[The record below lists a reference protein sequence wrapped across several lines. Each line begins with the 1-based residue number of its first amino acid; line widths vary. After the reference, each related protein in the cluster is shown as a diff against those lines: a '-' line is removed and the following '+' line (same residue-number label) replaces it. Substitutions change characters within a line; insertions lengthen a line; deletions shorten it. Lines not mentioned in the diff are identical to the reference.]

1 MSNNYYDVLGVSKN
15 ATQDDIKKSYREL
28 CKKYH
33 PDRTGG
39 DDTKIKEINEA
50 YAILGDEQKRRE
62 YDQKRREY
70 DASRSFGGGF
80 GANYTGGF
88 GTEWSDWLNRKT
100 RPMASDNS
108 VTISISLNDA
118 YMGCKHM
125 VQVNGKLYE
134 VDIPKGTPNGKI
146 LIIKGLGNEGYD
158 LRGNKTTGNLIVMVS
173 VQNTEN
179 MTLNANGLL
188 EVLYVVDWIDAILGG
203 EKEIDL
209 FNKKVKIRIPK
220 CTQNGG
226 YTILGGKGFRKFNS
240 DECGSL
246 KVNFLVRMPKSITD
260 QQAEYLKKIKESLK

>member
-1 MSNNYYDVLGVSKN
+1 MSKNYYDILGVSKN
-15 ATQDDIKKSYREL
+15 ATQDEIKKSYREL

-50 YAILGDEQKRRE
+50 YAVFGDEQKRKE
-62 YDQKRREY
+62 YVGMG
-70 DASRSFGGGF
+70 SFGGGF
-80 GANYTGGF
+80 GGGF
-88 GTEWSDWLNRKT
+88 GGFSSTWADWLNRKS
-100 RPMASDNS
+100 RPMASDNR
-108 VTISISLNDA
+108 VTISISLKDA
-118 YMGCKHM
+118 YMGCKHTI
-125 VQVNGKLYE
+125 QVNGRLYE

-146 LIIKGLGNEGYD
+146 LIIKGLGNEGFD
-158 LRGNKTTGNLIVMVS
+158 LQGNRTKGNLIVTVS
-173 VQNTEN
+173 VQNTES

-203 EKEIDL
+203 EEEIDL
-209 FNKKVKIRIPK
+209 FDKKVKIRIPK

>member
-1 MSNNYYDVLGVSKN
+1 MSKNYYDILGVSKN
-15 ATQDDIKKSYREL
+15 ASQDEIKKSYREL

-50 YAILGDEQKRRE
+50 YAVLGDEQKRKE
-62 YDQKRREY
+62 YDGMG
-70 DASRSFGGGF
+70 SFGGGF
-80 GANYTGGF
+80 GGF
-88 GTEWSDWLNRKT
+88 NSTWADWLNRKS
-100 RPMASDNS
+100 RPMASDNR
-108 VTISISLNDA
+108 VTISISLKDA
-118 YMGCKHM
+118 YMGCKHT

-158 LRGNKTTGNLIVMVS
+158 LRGNKTTGNLIVTVS
-173 VQNTEN
+173 VQNMES

-203 EKEIDL
+203 EEEIDL
-209 FNKKVKIRIPK
+209 FDKKVKIRIPK

-260 QQAEYLKKIKESLK
+260 KQAEYLKKIKESLK